1 MDQEQ
6 DSRRPPFPSNCYAS
20 SLIHKTQMVQQAL
33 TVIAPIKSGEVEA
46 LERILEKSRRSI
58 GESADAYFQKSPS
71 THFARFVILDD
82 PDQAV
87 DPHLLFTS
95 NHDGS
100 FNAYMQELVTT
111 MGSEMDDVW
120 QKCEGYSEG
129 VALNATRFTEFIQK
143 HSLKSQAFYI
153 AYRGETV
160 QSVLS
165 AIKIRKRMDE
175 ILDFHGVGH
184 KLKEVYDCLPDR
196 LKSIADSSFVPE
208 KKIYQDNS
216 TQAGSSGILDL
227 LERIIG
233 VKYEDND
240 PSDRLPI
247 NHIQTARNEKS
258 KLVEDAI
265 VQNQM
270 ITLIAIKPDLKSK
283 LLLRLILWLANRR
296 AAQSKGNLSG
306 ITTIHFARWA
316 IVDEGILSQSNQS
329 YLLFESN
336 YDGSWDSYIDDFIQF
351 ASTRMNLIWG
361 NCIDYSSRGCKDAA
375 WFKQHIRKHQFPAQV
390 FYSAYPNLTVKN
402 ILNDLEFSY
411 SAAQLFTQPDVKQFL
426 SGSYHS

>member
-1 MDQEQ
+1 
-6 DSRRPPFPSNCYAS
+6 
-20 SLIHKTQMVQQAL
+20 MVQQAL
-33 TVIAPIKSGEVEA
+33 TVIAPIKSGKVEA
-46 LERILEKSRRSI
+46 LKDTLYNGSREN
-58 GESADAYFQKSPS
+58 GGAANAYFQGSPS
-71 THFARFVILDD
+71 THFARLVILDD

-87 DPHLLFTS
+87 EPHLLFTS
-95 NHDGS
+95 NHDGDFS
-100 FNAYMQELVTT
+100 PYIRELVET
-111 MGSEMDDVW
+111 MGPQMEDVW
-120 QKCEGYSEG
+120 QNCEGYSEG
-129 VALNATRFTEFIQK
+129 AALDTNRFTEFIQN

-165 AIKIRKRMDE
+165 AIKIRERIDE
-175 ILDFHGVGH
+175 ILDFGGVSH
-184 KLKEVYDCLPDR
+184 KLKDIYESLPDR

-208 KKIYQDNS
+208 KKIYQDS
-216 TQAGSSGILDL
+216 TTQAGSSWILDF

-233 VKYEDND
+233 INYEEND
-240 PSDRLPI
+240 PSDRLPF
-247 NHIQTARNEKS
+247 NHIQQARNEES
-258 KLVEDAI
+258 KQVEDAI

-270 ITLIAIKPDLKSK
+270 ITLIAIKPDIKSK
-283 LLLRLILWLANRR
+283 LLLRLILWLANGR

-316 IVDEGILSQSNQS
+316 IVDKGILSQSDQS

-336 YDGSWDSYIDDFIQF
+336 YDGSWDSYIDDFVQF

-361 NCIDYSSRGCKDAA
+361 NCIDYSSRGCRDAA

-390 FYSAYPNLTVKN
+390 FYSAYPNLTVRN
-402 ILNDLEFSY
+402 ILNDLEISY